1 MDSYCFSP
9 LITGIIPANGKV
21 KVTVKYSPLEYGTA
35 QMAMQL
41 RISEFHSKPYVCVF
55 TGTSIPHV
63 ALMYVWL
70 TGFGVVLPSSIDTN
84 VIGFH
89 TVLL

>member
-9 LITGIIPANGKV
+9 LTTGIIPGNGKA
-21 KVTVKYSPLEYGTA
+21 KVTVKYSPFEYGTA

-41 RISEFHSKPYVCVF
+41 RIAEFHSKPYVCVF
-55 TGTSIPHV
+55 TGTSIPHL

-70 TGFGVVLPSSIDTN
+70 TDL
-84 VIGFH
+84 
-89 TVLL
+89 